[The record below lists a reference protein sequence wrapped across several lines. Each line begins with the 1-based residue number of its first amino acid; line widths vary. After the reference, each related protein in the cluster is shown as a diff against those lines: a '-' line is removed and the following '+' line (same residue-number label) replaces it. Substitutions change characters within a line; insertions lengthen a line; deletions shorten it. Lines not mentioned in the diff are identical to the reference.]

1 MKLQLAAICATA
13 ALQGACAELA
23 ILPGVNN
30 EPKAYVTTDGET
42 WSVFKPPFGTT
53 AACSSGSELYL
64 MGMHQKTFEPL
75 AIKSS
80 DGKTWS
86 DPVKIP
92 AIVMECQA
100 SDGNIY
106 AAGYNGGV
114 IRSTDG
120 GDTYDL
126 IYQTKNET
134 ESFNSILKLDSALIA
149 FGSWDDAV
157 VGDYRG
163 QAIEA
168 RLSVGNV
175 TWTEIKGDWLTNG
188 GYELRY
194 ALSCPGV
201 VLVGD
206 DTGNYYVAEDKHVR
220 NYCRRT
226 GLRLLRAAPPP
237 STWFDLGVC

>member
-30 EPKAYVTTDGET
+30 EAKAYITTDGET
-42 WSVFKPPFGTT
+42 WSVYKPPFGTT

-64 MGMHQKTFEPL
+64 MGMHQQTFDPV

-92 AIVMECQA
+92 TIVVECEA

-106 AAGYNGGV
+106 ASGYNGGV

-120 GDTYDL
+120 GDSYDL
-126 IYQTKNET
+126 IYKTKHNI
-134 ESFNSILKLDSALIA
+134 ESFNSILKLDSTLIT
-149 FGSWDDAV
+149 FGDYDDPT

-163 QAIEA
+163 NAIEA
-168 RLSVGNV
+168 RVSVGNV
-175 TWTEIKGDWLTNG
+175 TWTEVKGDWFNNG
-188 GYELRY
+188 GY
-194 ALSCPGV
+194 ALQSAISCPGV

-220 NYCRRT
+220 HRCHGAFSVGAY
-226 GLRLLRAAPPP
+226 LRVAPPQ
-237 STWFDLGVC
+237 LCVVV